1 MQSSKKVHPFY
12 DISRRFFATWI
23 LPNPQFLALQQR
35 NRRLKNKKKKE
46 VAFKISAAFK
56 CLFEL
61 DFLGI
66 DDLAHFATQVGGY
79 KP

>member
-1 MQSSKKVHPFY
+1 MDPSQPSIFGFTATKSTLKK
-12 DISRRFFATWI
+12 
-23 LPNPQFLALQQR
+23 QE
-35 NRRLKNKKKKE
+35 KKE